1 MIIVVSGTN
10 RPGSNTLKVCNIV
23 QRLFSEQREPT
34 KLIDLQKVEMEK
46 MALAPYGKEQPP
58 SVSEAVQDIKQ
69 ADGVLVVSPEYNGSM
84 PGILKYF
91 IDHWTY
97 PDCFEARPIACIGL
111 GGRFGG
117 VRPVEHL
124 QQIFGYRNSY
134 VFPER
139 VFLTNVWQILKENQI
154 ADETVMSLLLS
165 QVVNFRKFIT
175 ALKSQ
180 GLDAN
185 SRLAAKPL

>member
-1 MIIVVSGTN
+1 MITIISGTN
-10 RPGSNTLKVCNIV
+10 RPGSNTLKVCQIV
-23 QRLFSEQREPT
+23 QKMFSEHQET
-34 KLIDLQKVEMEK
+34 TEILDLQKVELEK
-46 MALAPYGKEQPP
+46 MATAPYGKDLPT
-58 SVSEAVQDIKQ
+58 SVAKAVQSIVQ
-69 ADGVLVVSPEYNGSM
+69 ADGVLIVSPEYNGSM

-97 PDCFEARPIACIGL
+97 PDCFESRPIAFIGL

-124 QQIFGYRNSY
+124 QQVFGYRNAY
-134 VFPER
+134 LFPER

-154 ADETVMSLLLS
+154 TDESVTALLRS
-165 QVVNFRKFIT
+165 QVVHFRKFIA

-185 SRLAAKPL
+185 SRMAAK